1 LRIAGNWISSNKVDD
16 PSVMAD
22 LAERQRK
29 PRHGWLNLQ
38 VGGVRR
44 LVGLRDRLDVTR
56 NFGLNASAFVDID
69 MGNSR
74 VFRHID
80 IR

>member
-1 LRIAGNWISSNKVDD
+1 MSEAIKDIIHHAAVITAGTVS
-16 PSVMAD
+16 
-22 LAERQRK
+22 
-29 PRHGWLNLQ
+29 GYWL
-38 VGGVRR
+38 RR
-44 LVGLRDRLDVTR
+44 LLGLRDRLDLTC

-69 MGNSR
+69 MRNSR